1 MCSTN
6 HTKTGGFFD
15 SLRKYDKIRVGY
27 EYRKDYFEWAQRQP
41 SLKDIPAE
49 RSKSLQVKQVVDRL
63 SNTGNI
69 FSPKSSSSNTLK
81 PLSPNRRK
89 SLLFTAEKQDE
100 VLSSRLKNRF
110 NTIGDK
116 ATHKN

>member
-1 MCSTN
+1 MCGTN

-41 SLKDIPAE
+41 SLKDLPGE

-63 SNTGNI
+63 SNTGNV
-69 FSPKSSSSNTLK
+69 FSPKQLLSPKSGSPTTLK
-81 PLSPNRRK
+81 PISPTRK
-89 SLLFTAEKQDE
+89 SSLFTLEKPDGA
-100 VLSSRLKNRF
+100 LSSRLKKC
-110 NTIGDK
+110 I
-116 ATHKN
+116 